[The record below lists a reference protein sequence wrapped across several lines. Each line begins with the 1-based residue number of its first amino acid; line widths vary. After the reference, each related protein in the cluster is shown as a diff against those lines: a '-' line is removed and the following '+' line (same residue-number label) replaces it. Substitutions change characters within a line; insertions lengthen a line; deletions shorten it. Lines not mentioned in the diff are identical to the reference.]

1 MFKFKLI
8 IMKKHL
14 LIAAGLLTSAFSFSQ
29 FTQGDEPTIGSGST
43 LFVIDSMAPDY
54 AAVTGAGV
62 EWDYSTYGGYSGES
76 RNLTVLDP
84 SSTTYASDYTTSTS
98 ALDIENFLI
107 NYTSST
113 ATERTG
119 HGFVYTDGDI
129 GDVVVVFD
137 TDEAIQYQYP
147 FALGDNFTDAFEG
160 TAEYNVGVPTTS
172 AAAGELTAS
181 VDGEGTL
188 KLADNNDFTNVLR
201 YKLSDST
208 VISNV
213 PLIGNVTLKRT
224 QYEYYDLANGSLPL
238 FVHTHVEIAE
248 LGTEFDLV
256 MSSVEPSNPVGLEE
270 NILSSASVYPNP
282 ANDVINI
289 SLKNELANTEV
300 SIVDAMGRV
309 VLNQSIENDFVS
321 LDVANLENGIYF
333 VKIANG
339 DVVET
344 KTVVIK

>member
-1 MFKFKLI
+1 
-8 IMKKHL
+8 MKKHL
-14 LIAAGLLTSAFSFSQ
+14 LIAAGLFTSAFSFSQ
-29 FTQGDEPTIGSGST
+29 FTQSDEPTIGSGST
-43 LFVIDSMAPDY
+43 LYVIDSMAPDY
-54 AAVTGAGV
+54 SAVTGAGV

-84 SSTTYASDYTTSTS
+84 SSTTYASDYPSSTS
-98 ALDIENFLI
+98 ALDIENFLVT
-107 NYTSST
+107 YTSST
-113 ATERTG
+113 STERTG

-137 TDEAIQYQYP
+137 TDQAIQYEYP

-160 TAEYNVGVPTTS
+160 TATFNVGAPQTS
-172 AAAGELTAS
+172 PAAGTLTAT

-188 KLADNNDFTNVLR
+188 KLADGNDFTNVLR
-201 YKLSDST
+201 YKLSDQT
-208 VISNV
+208 EVSNV
-213 PLIGNVTLKRT
+213 PLIGNVTLTRT
-224 QYEYYDLANGSLPL
+224 QYEYYDLANGLLPI

-256 MSSVEPSNPVGLEE
+256 MSAVEPSNTVSLEE
-270 NILSSASVYPNP
+270 NMLSNAVVYPNP
-282 ANDVINI
+282 ASDVINI
-289 SLKNELANTEV
+289 SLTNELTNTEV

-309 VLNQSIENDFVS
+309 VLSQSMDTDFVS
-321 LDVANLENGIYF
+321 LDVAKLENGIYF

>member
-1 MFKFKLI
+1 
-8 IMKKHL
+8 MKKHL
-14 LIAAGLLTSAFSFSQ
+14 LIAAGLFTSAFSFSQ
-29 FTQGDEPTIGSGST
+29 FTQGDEPAIGDGTT
-43 LFVIDSMAPDY
+43 LYVIDSMAPSYDN
-54 AAVTGAGV
+54 VTGSSV
-62 EWDYSTYGGYSGES
+62 EWDYSSYGGYNGES

-84 SSTTYASDYTTSTS
+84 SATTNASDYPSATA
-98 ALDIENFLI
+98 ALDIQGFLV

-147 FALGDNFTDAFEG
+147 FSLGDNFTDAFEG
-160 TAEYNVGVPTTS
+160 TATYNVGTPQTS
-172 AAAGELTAS
+172 AAAGELTAT

-188 KLADNNDFTNVLR
+188 KLANGNDFTNVQR
-201 YKLSDST
+201 YKIADST

-224 QYEYYDLANGSLPL
+224 QYEYYDLANGSLPI
-238 FVHTHVEIAE
+238 FVFTHVEMAE
-248 LGTEFDLV
+248 LGTEFSLV
-256 MSSVEPSNPVGLEE
+256 MSSIEPTESAGIEE
-270 NILSSASVYPNP
+270 NVLSNALVYPNP
-282 ANDVINI
+282 ASDVVNI
-289 SLKNELANTEV
+289 YLSNELMNTEV

-321 LDVANLENGIYF
+321 LDVAHLEEGIYF
-333 VKIANG
+333 LKISNG
-339 DVVET
+339 DIVET